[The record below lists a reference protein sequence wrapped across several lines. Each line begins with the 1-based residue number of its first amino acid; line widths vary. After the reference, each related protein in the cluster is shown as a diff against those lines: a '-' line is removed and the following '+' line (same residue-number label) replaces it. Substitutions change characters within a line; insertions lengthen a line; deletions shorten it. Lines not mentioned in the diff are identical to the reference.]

1 MIIVLNSK
9 RKRSLNLLALSLC
22 DVKMFD
28 GCTCRPGSRCHVHY
42 VWAAVVGREGG
53 EEGLV
58 VGGVLVLVTWVLE
71 APMVLGARVP
81 MVLAAG
87 VSMIWARV
95 PMVLARVPMVLA
107 RELLVS
113 GILLV
118 RPHLP
123 HRSIWQ
129 QT

>member
-1 MIIVLNSK
+1 
-9 RKRSLNLLALSLC
+9 
-22 DVKMFD
+22 
-28 GCTCRPGSRCHVHY
+28 
-42 VWAAVVGREGG
+42 
-53 EEGLV
+53 
-58 VGGVLVLVTWVLE
+58 
-71 APMVLGARVP
+71 MVLGARVP

-87 VSMIWARV
+87 VPLIWARVPMVLARV

-123 HRSIWQ
+123 HRPIRQ
-129 QT
+129 QA